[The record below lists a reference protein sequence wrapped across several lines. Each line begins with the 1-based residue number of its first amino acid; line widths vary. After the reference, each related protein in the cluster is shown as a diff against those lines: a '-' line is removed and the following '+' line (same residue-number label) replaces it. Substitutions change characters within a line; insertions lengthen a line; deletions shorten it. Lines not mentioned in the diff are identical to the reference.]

1 MPRDGSII
9 FGDLIGKLDV
19 LRVVCD
25 KCGRQGRYSVK
36 RLIEQHGADA
46 KMTEWLPE
54 GGCPKRRRVDM
65 SDQCGA
71 KCPDLLKVL

>member
-25 KCGRQGRYSVK
+25 ECGRKPPRPQGRGEIGFAEVLPR
-36 RLIEQHGADA
+36 RL
-46 KMTEWLPE
+46 
-54 GGCPKRRRVDM
+54 RVANTRTLSAARSC
-65 SDQCGA
+65 SDHA
-71 KCPDLLKVL
+71 R